1 MSRPDDTPP
10 REGRLLAI
18 DLGDVRVGVAVT
30 DPGQLVATPAQTL
43 QVADATDLD
52 ALVARLV
59 SAVKEH
65 DPVGIVVG
73 LPRRL
78 DAREGAPARR
88 AREVAAALRTATG
101 LPVALW
107 DERFTTVEAERVML
121 AQDARR
127 RERRASIDR
136 VAATL
141 ILQGFLE
148 SRRSS
153 R

>member
-1 MSRPDDTPP
+1 MTRPNVDGVVSR
-10 REGRLLAI
+10 LAEA
-18 DLGDVRVGVAVT
+18 VANVEPVGV
-30 DPGQLVATPAQTL
+30 
-43 QVADATDLD
+43 
-52 ALVARLV
+52 
-59 SAVKEH
+59 
-65 DPVGIVVG
+65 VVG

-88 AREVAAALRTATG
+88 AREIADALRERTG

-121 AQDARR
+121 AQDAKR

-141 ILQGFLE
+141 ILQGYLE
-148 SRRSS
+148 ARRL
-153 R
+153 RR